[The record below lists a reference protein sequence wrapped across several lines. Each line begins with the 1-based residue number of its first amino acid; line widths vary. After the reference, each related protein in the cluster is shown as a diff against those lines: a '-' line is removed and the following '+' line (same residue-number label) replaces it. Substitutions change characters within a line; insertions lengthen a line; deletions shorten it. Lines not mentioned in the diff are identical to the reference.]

1 MGGYG
6 FVINQNEDIMQVVD
20 VCNTRLMIMCCSVR
34 YTTVIMACLI
44 FKGICYV
51 TRA

>member
-1 MGGYG
+1 MVGYG
-6 FVINQNEDIMQVVD
+6 FMINQNEDIIQVVD

-34 YTTVIMACLI
+34 YTTFIMACLI
-44 FKGICYV
+44 FGGTRYE

>member
-1 MGGYG
+1 MVAYG

-34 YTTVIMACLI
+34 YTAFIMACLI
-44 FKGICYV
+44 CNGTRFV
-51 TRA
+51 TYT